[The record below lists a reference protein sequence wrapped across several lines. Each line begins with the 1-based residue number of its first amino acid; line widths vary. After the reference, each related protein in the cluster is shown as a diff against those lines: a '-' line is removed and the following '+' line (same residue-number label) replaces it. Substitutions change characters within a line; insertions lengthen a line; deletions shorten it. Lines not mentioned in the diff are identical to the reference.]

1 MIVLGLT
8 GSIGMGKSTTA
19 EFFREEGVPVFDADV
34 AVHELYEGK
43 ATCSVEK
50 RFPGTTIDG
59 QVNRPALAKA
69 LMEDPTGF
77 PDLEN
82 IIHPLVRQ
90 AAIDFIDTNRRSGS
104 KFVVLDIPLL
114 FESGG
119 NELCDKVIVVTAP
132 ENIQKERVLSRSG
145 MTTEKFAQLLSRQ
158 MSDADKRDR
167 ADFLVFTH
175 KGMAVARQ
183 QVKEILSSFDK

>member
-1 MIVLGLT
+1 
-8 GSIGMGKSTTA
+8 MGKSTTA
-19 EFFREEGVPVFDADV
+19 EFFREEGVPVFDADA
-34 AVHELYEGK
+34 AVHELYAGK
-43 ATCSVEK
+43 ATGSVEK
-50 RFPGTTIDG
+50 RFPGTVIDE

-77 PDLEN
+77 PDLEK

-90 AAIDFIDTNRRSGS
+90 AEIDFIDTNRRNGS

-119 NELCDKVIVVTAP
+119 DKLCNKVIVVTAP
-132 ENIQKERVLSRSG
+132 EIVQKERVLSRSG
-145 MTTEKFAQLLSRQ
+145 MTAKKFEQLLNRQ
-158 MSDADKRDR
+158 MSDADKRGR

-175 KGMAVARQ
+175 EGMAVARQ
-183 QVKEILSSFDK
+183 QVKDILSSLDQ